1 MASEAPT
8 ETKTKLKLDPPEALQ
23 AIAPAEAV
31 GLVPLKVE
39 ETSELDSKVAKFVDE
54 LAALDSNSPEFG
66 KKVDQ
71 LTAMGRKEIA
81 EAAGASNRFL
91 DRPVKAIDKDTGI
104 GADLT
109 ELRRTVESLDPKE
122 ATKTRKLLGIIPFG
136 NRVDRYFDKYRSSQ
150 THISKILGSLANGKD
165 ELLMDNAA
173 IDTER
178 ANLWKTMHKLE
189 QMIHISKALDPKEAG
204 RAMTTR
210 KFLGIIPFGNRVN
223 HYFDKYRSSQT
234 HISAIL
240 NRLANGKDELLMD
253 NAAIDTE
260 RASLWKTMH
269 KLEQMIH
276 ISKTLDKTLE
286 DKANELDATDPAK
299 AKAIRETALF
309 YTRQRTTDLLTQMAV
324 TVQGYLALD
333 LVKKNNVE
341 LVKGVDRAST
351 TTVSALR
358 TAVTVAS
365 AMSNQRLVLEQI
377 GALNTTTANM
387 IDTTG
392 ELLKTQSSAI
402 HEQAA
407 SSTIPLETLQRAFQN
422 IYDTMDSIDA
432 FKLAALA
439 NMKQTVA
446 TLGTEVEKSKGYI
459 ARAEGV
465 AQGRLEN
472 NSSPFEAL
480 ESK

>member
-1 MASEAPT
+1 MATEPTT
-8 ETKTKLKLDPPEALQ
+8 ETKTETKLKLDPPEALNP
-23 AIAPAEAV
+23 IAPAEAA
-31 GLVPLKVE
+31 GLVPLKTE
-39 ETSELDSKVAKFVDE
+39 ETTELDKRVTQFVEE
-54 LAALDSNSPEFG
+54 LAALDANSPEFG

-109 ELRRTVESLDPKE
+109 ELRRTVEELDPKG
-122 ATKTRKLLGIIPFG
+122 ASKPRKLLGIIPFG
-136 NRVDRYFDKYRSSQ
+136 NKVDRYFDKYRSSQ

-178 ANLWKTMHKLE
+178 AGLWKTMHKLE
-189 QMIHISKALDPKEAG
+189 QMVHISK
-204 RAMTTR
+204 
-210 KFLGIIPFGNRVN
+210 
-223 HYFDKYRSSQT
+223 S
-234 HISAIL
+234 
-240 NRLANGKDELLMD
+240 
-253 NAAIDTE
+253 
-260 RASLWKTMH
+260 
-269 KLEQMIH
+269 
-276 ISKTLDKTLE
+276 LDKQLE
-286 DKANELDATDPAK
+286 DKAAELEATDPAK
-299 AKAIRETALF
+299 AKAIRESALF
-309 YTRQRTTDLLTQMAV
+309 YTRQRTTDLLTQTAV

-358 TAVTVAS
+358 TAVTVAQ
-365 AMSNQRLVLEQI
+365 AMTNQKLVLQQI
-377 GALNTTTANM
+377 TALNTTTAGM
-387 IDTTG
+387 IDSTG
-392 ELLKTQSSAI
+392 EMLRTQTGAI

-422 IYDTMDSIDA
+422 IYETMDQIDR
-432 FKLAALA
+432 FKLQALD
-439 NMKQTVA
+439 NMKQTVS
-446 TLGTEVEKSKGYI
+446 TLSSEVEKSKGYI

-465 AQGRLEN
+465 NQGKLDSA
-472 NSSPFEAL
+472 SSPL
-480 ESK
+480 VPIDSK